1 MKIHPVGNSVLIKRK
16 EKKEVSEGGI
26 ILPGK
31 QHKEQMLGIIES
43 LGDSIFPDNF
53 KIGTKVIFPDF
64 TGVLIG
70 KNYVIIK
77 EEDIVATYTD

>member
-1 MKIHPVGNSVLIKRK
+1 MKIQPVGNNVLIKRK
-16 EKKEVSEGGI
+16 EKKEVSDGGI
-26 ILPGK
+26 ILSGK

-43 LGDSIFPDNF
+43 LGDNILPDGF
-53 KIGTKVIFPDF
+53 ETGTKVIFPDF